1 MVASNSN
8 QGLRFDSH
16 GAIDSNLTF
25 FHETRNKVIKNSE
38 INLSQFGINL
48 SPSFIVFCKS
58 YFQKFV
64 PRALMVDLEPTVV
77 DCIKTGRHKD
87 LFDKDNILC
96 WKESAADN
104 YSRGHYTIGKEIINP
119 VLESLRV
126 LSENCSS
133 LQGFLITHSFG
144 GGTGSGF
151 SSLILEK
158 IAIEY
163 GNGKSKQGIHKCL
176 HLPFLIYKKIFWITN
191 NSLNSQFVLLLR

>member
-1 MVASNSN
+1 MGLHCDPKTLSEHGINADGMMASNSN

-16 GAIDSNLTF
+16 EANESNLTF
-25 FHETRNKVIKNSE
+25 FHETRDKVIKSSE
-38 INLSQFGINL
+38 IIHLSL
-48 SPSFIVFCKS
+48 SFIIFCKF

-87 LFDKDNILC
+87 LFDKDNIVC

-104 YSRGHYTIGKEIINP
+104 YARGYYTIGREIINP
-119 VLESLRV
+119 VLESLRL

-133 LQGFLITHSFG
+133 LQGFMITHSFG

-151 SSLILEK
+151 SSLLLEK

-163 GNGKSKQGIHKCL
+163 GNGKSKKEIHKCS
-176 HLPFLIYKKIFWITN
+176 HQPF
-191 NSLNSQFVLLLR
+191 